1 MADILN
7 ISDLGSLE
15 IIEIYDYYD
24 QPILFACKN
33 AAGHLYL
40 VVAADEDEQHETWL
54 YMEISVERLNLI
66 RSGAID
72 LHDAFVYPESD
83 CLFQVRFPYDNS
95 TSPQIESIEANQ
107 VPKDMLPTP
116 GESLNLETEMPP
128 VLSDTEPMSKNN
140 QDLEPILL
148 DKGTI
153 TTQGYLGI
161 GSESTKVNLGF
172 QSVLNYIREHAR
184 SERQKG
190 DLFEQLMQKYFT
202 EDPDY
207 KEQFSEVYL
216 WKQWAATRT
225 EFDGRDIGIDL
236 VAQKHDGGF
245 CAIQCKC
252 YAPDTRISRDDLNS
266 FLATAS
272 LPPFADNTRILVN
285 TGGELGE
292 NALRTIEP
300 LGDKFRIIRFR
311 DLENSP
317 FEWPDLSIQAP
328 QQLTYKQRKF
338 HLKDHQQEAFD
349 DVINGF
355 KASDRGKLIMACGTG
370 KTFTALKIAEQIA
383 GTEGRVLYLVPSI
396 SLLSQAM
403 REWSEQRGVDHSYIG
418 ICSDTRAGDTTE
430 DSSIQEL
437 KIPVTTH
444 PSEISRA
451 LHKPDTGKMTVV
463 FCTYQSLPLIE
474 EVQNSGAP
482 QFDIIFC
489 DEAHRTTGVDKPG
502 DKTSHF
508 VLVHDADRIR
518 ANKRLY
524 MTATPR
530 LYTEN
535 ARKKAADYNVE
546 VFSMDDEDKYGPQ
559 FHRLPFSK
567 AVELGELSDYK
578 VAIFGISEHEVNEKL
593 AGNTGKYGSEI
604 NINDATR
611 IIGCWRALQNPE
623 NKEKDDETLRPLK
636 RVIAFTNRIDES
648 KALKTYWN
656 QIIEDALEKLPE
668 DEQPTNFLCETEHVD
683 GTVHALNRKTR
694 LDWLK
699 NENYD
704 DSEDDSDGKDV
715 CRILSNA
722 RCLSEGIDVPAL
734 DAVIFYKPRKSH
746 IDVVQAV
753 GRVMRK
759 APGKQ
764 FGYVILPVAIPDDKD
779 PAAALNDNERFSN
792 VWSVLNA
799 LRSHDDRFDGQINS
813 IDLNKKL
820 PDSIVIG
827 GGGDGDPDWV
837 GEQLTLMP
845 IEIPVDAILSKI
857 VEKCGDKRY
866 WENWAKDVAEIFE
879 RLVDRIQNLLDNSEN
894 AILRKRFESF
904 HDELK
909 KTINTSITREN
920 AIDMMAQHI
929 LTSPVFD
936 ALFVDYDFSSGNPV
950 ANALDNLQKDFAE
963 FGLESE
969 TRDLQGFY
977 DSVRSRVSGV
987 KSSHGRQEVLS
998 DLYEQ
1003 FFKKALKKEAERLGI
1018 AYTPIPLVD
1027 FVLHSVNDVLLEEF
1041 GKTISDEGVHV
1052 LDPFTGTGTFIVQ
1065 LLQSG
1070 LIQPDDLGRKYR
1082 KELHANE
1089 ILLLAYY
1096 IASVNIEEAFRGQH
1110 GRDSSYEPFN
1120 GIVLTDTFNLNK
1132 SENPTLFPKER
1143 MVENNERAER
1153 QQELDIEVIIG
1164 NPPWSAWQKSSA
1176 DDNQNVEY
1184 LELEERVSETYA
1196 ARTTATLKNSLYDT
1210 YKMAIRW
1217 ASDRIVERGIVAFV
1231 TPASWIDGNVDAGI
1245 RACLTDEFNSIYVL
1259 NLLGDARIY
1268 GEEGRYQGEGVFG
1281 SATQSPVAIT
1291 VLVKNPDATHDSC
1304 HVHYQDIGGTLKR
1317 NEKLKVL
1324 REVVSIRGLNDWR
1337 IITPNKHYDWVDQRS
1352 DAFTEFY
1359 PLGTKETK
1367 AGKADNAIFKLFS
1380 NGYKTSRDK
1389 YIYNF
1394 SNDACAEN
1402 AQRMIKDYLA
1412 AIAELEANHELKV
1425 KEVAR
1430 RYTANIQWDRELE
1443 NNLKRGKTTEFDV
1456 QYIRKAAYR
1465 PFVKTNCY
1473 ADYTFA
1479 NCKYLQDL
1487 IFPDSCSENIV
1498 ICVPGT
1504 GSKIPFSTL
1513 ITNTMPDLE
1522 LINKGQ
1528 GFPRYRYPKSVST
1541 NRVLVGN
1548 DLERIDNISDT
1559 ALSTFRDHYDDNT
1572 ITKDDIFNYVYGIL
1586 HAPSYKEQ
1594 FANDLSKMLPR
1605 LPYAPDFRAFA
1616 EAGKSLTDLH
1626 LNYETC
1632 ERFPNLKVEPR
1643 KQDLFY
1649 KEKPEYFLLGTR
1661 AMRFADKNKKD
1672 TLIINE
1678 HVQLSGIPKEA
1689 HEYVVNGRTPL
1700 EWFINRYKITLPE
1713 KNKGILNDAN
1723 AWFKNPRDLITAIE
1737 RIIYVSVESTKIIEN
1752 LPSEITD
1759 DSNG

>member
-1 MADILN
+1 MKIEE
-7 ISDLGSLE
+7 SDLTPL
-15 IIEIYDYYD
+15 
-24 QPILFACKN
+24 K
-33 AAGHLYL
+33 
-40 VVAADEDEQHETWL
+40 
-54 YMEISVERLNLI
+54 
-66 RSGAID
+66 
-72 LHDAFVYPESD
+72 
-83 CLFQVRFPYDNS
+83 
-95 TSPQIESIEANQ
+95 
-107 VPKDMLPTP
+107 KDR
-116 GESLNLETEMPP
+116 
-128 VLSDTEPMSKNN
+128 
-140 QDLEPILL
+140 
-148 DKGTI
+148 KGTSMSE

-161 GSESTKVNLGF
+161 ESQNTKVNLGF
-172 QSVLNYIREHAR
+172 QSVLNHIREHAR

-190 DLFEQLMQKYFT
+190 DEFERLMQKYFT

-207 KEQFSEVYL
+207 KDQFSEVYL
-216 WKQWAATRT
+216 WKEWAQRRS
-225 EFDGRDIGIDL
+225 EFDSTDIGVDL
-236 VAQKHDGGF
+236 VAEKNDGTY

-252 YAPDTRISRDDLNS
+252 YAEDTRVSKPHIDSFIS
-266 FLATAS
+266 AS
-272 LPPFADNTRILVN
+272 ASEIFTSRILVN

-328 QQLTYKQRKF
+328 EQLTYKQRKF

-355 KASDRGKLIMACGTG
+355 KKHDRGKLIMACGTG
-370 KTFTALKIAEQIA
+370 KTFTALKIAEEIA

-403 REWSEQRGVDHSYIG
+403 REWSEQRGVPHSYVG

-437 KIPVTTH
+437 KIPVTTD
-444 PSEISRA
+444 PSEIARA
-451 LHKPDTGKMTVV
+451 LHKQDTGKMTVV

-482 QFDIIFC
+482 PFDIIFC

-546 VFSMDDEDKYGPQ
+546 VFSMDDEEKYGPQ

-578 VAIFGISEHEVNEKL
+578 VAIFGISEHEVNAKL

-648 KALKTYWN
+648 KALAHYWN
-656 QIIEDALEKLPE
+656 DIIDDAIEKLPE

-683 GTVHALNRKTR
+683 GTVHALNRKVR

-699 NENYD
+699 NENRS
-704 DSEDDSDGKDV
+704 DSNDDSDSETV

-827 GGGDGDPDWV
+827 GGSDWNP
-837 GEQLTLMP
+837 EQLSLLP
-845 IEIPVDAILSKI
+845 IEIPVEAILSKI

-866 WENWAKDVAEIFE
+866 WENWAKDVAEIFD
-879 RLVDRIQNLLDNSEN
+879 RLVDRIQNLLDNPEN
-894 AILRKRFESF
+894 TKLNERFESF
-904 HDELK
+904 HNELK
-909 KTINTSITREN
+909 KTINTSITRDN
-920 AIDMMAQHI
+920 AMDMMAQHI

-936 ALFVDYDFSSGNPV
+936 ALFEDYDFSYGNPV

-1003 FFKKALKKEAERLGI
+1003 FFKKALKKEADRLGI

-1027 FVLHSVNDVLLEEF
+1027 FVLHSVNDVLQEEF
-1041 GKTISDEGVHV
+1041 GKTISDENVHV

-1070 LIQPDDLGRKYR
+1070 LIQPEDLERKYR

-1096 IASVNIEEAFRGQH
+1096 IASVNIEEAFRGQR
-1110 GRDSSYEPFN
+1110 GGDKGYEPFE
-1120 GIVLTDTFNLNK
+1120 GIILTDTFNLNK
-1132 SENPTLFPKER
+1132 SEKPTLFPKER
-1143 MVENNERAER
+1143 MAENNKRAEC
-1153 QQELDIEVIIG
+1153 QQQLPIQVIVG
-1164 NPPWSAWQKSSA
+1164 NPPWSAGQRSST
-1176 DDNQNVEY
+1176 DDNPNVEY
-1184 LELEERVSETYA
+1184 PALEKRIEETYA
-1196 ARTTATLKNSLYDT
+1196 ERSTVTNKRHLYDT

-1217 ASDRIVERGIVAFV
+1217 ASDRINDEQGIIAFV
-1231 TPASWIDGNVDAGI
+1231 TNGSWIDGNADSGV
-1245 RACLTDEFNSIYVL
+1245 RACLAEEFSSIHVL
-1259 NLLGDARIY
+1259 NLRGNQRTK
-1268 GEEGRYQGEGVFG
+1268 GEVSRQEGGKIFG
-1281 SATQSPVAIT
+1281 SGSRAPVAIT
-1291 VLVKNPDATHDSC
+1291 ILVKNPNAIHESCKTH
-1304 HVHYQDIGGTLKR
+1304 YRDIGDYLSR
-1317 NEKLKVL
+1317 EKKLAAL
-1324 REVVSIRGLNDWR
+1324 RETVSVKGLSDWE
-1337 IITPNKHYDWVDQRS
+1337 IITPDTHHDWIGQRS
-1352 DAFTEFY
+1352 EVFAQFY
-1359 PLGTKETK
+1359 PLGSEESR
-1367 AGKADNAIFKLFS
+1367 AGKTDDAIFKLYS
-1380 NGYKTSRDK
+1380 LGLGTNRDP

-1394 SNDACAEN
+1394 SRVACTEN
-1402 AQRMIKDYLA
+1402 AERMTQDYLA
-1412 AIAELEANHELKV
+1412 AIFELSENLELAFD
-1425 KEVAR
+1425 EVISR
-1430 RYTANIQWDRELE
+1430 HNSNIKWNAD
-1443 NNLKRGKTTEFDV
+1443 LKKKLTRGIRTKFDHNYV
-1456 QYIRKAAYR
+1456 RKAVYR
-1465 PFVKTNCY
+1465 PFIPMNCY
-1473 ADYTFA
+1473 TDYTFMQR
-1479 NCKYLQDL
+1479 KFQMDR
-1487 IFPDSCSENIV
+1487 IFPDSSSENRV
-1498 ICVPGT
+1498 LCVPGK
-1504 GSKIPFSTL
+1504 GLKSPFSVL
-1513 ITNTMPDLE
+1513 ITNTMTDLNFCE
-1522 LINKGQ
+1522 AGAQ
-1528 GFPRYRYPKSVST
+1528 CFPRYEYPRQANAANTT
-1541 NRVLVGN
+1541 NTF
-1548 DLERIDNISDT
+1548 LEIEDPPTRIDNISDT
-1559 ALSTFRDHYDDNT
+1559 GLRAFREHYGDAA
-1572 ITKDDIFNYVYGIL
+1572 ITKDDLFDYVYGVL
-1586 HAPSYKEQ
+1586 HAPSYREQ
-1594 FANDLSKMLPR
+1594 FANDLSKMIPR
-1605 LPYAPDFRAFA
+1605 IPFAPDFYAFA
-1616 EAGKSLTDLH
+1616 EAGAVLASLH

-1632 ERFPNLKVEPR
+1632 ERYPDLKVEPLTPSLIWEER
-1643 KQDLFY
+1643 
-1649 KEKPEYFLLGTR
+1649 PEHFLLGTR
-1661 AMRFADKNKKD
+1661 AMRFANKETKD

-1678 HVQLSGIPKEA
+1678 HVQLTGIPEEA
-1689 HEYVVNGRTPL
+1689 HCYVVNGRTPL
-1700 EWFINRYKITLPE
+1700 EWFIDRYKIKTD
-1713 KNKGILNDAN
+1713 KNSGIINDPN
-1723 AWFKNPRDLITAIE
+1723 GWFENPRDLITAIE
-1737 RIIYVSVESTKIIEN
+1737 RIVYVSIESTKIIEA
-1752 LPSEITD
+1752 LPSEIT
-1759 DSNG
+1759 SEIK

>member
-1 MADILN
+1 
-7 ISDLGSLE
+7 
-15 IIEIYDYYD
+15 
-24 QPILFACKN
+24 
-33 AAGHLYL
+33 
-40 VVAADEDEQHETWL
+40 
-54 YMEISVERLNLI
+54 
-66 RSGAID
+66 
-72 LHDAFVYPESD
+72 
-83 CLFQVRFPYDNS
+83 
-95 TSPQIESIEANQ
+95 
-107 VPKDMLPTP
+107 
-116 GESLNLETEMPP
+116 
-128 VLSDTEPMSKNN
+128 MS
-140 QDLEPILL
+140 E
-148 DKGTI
+148 

-161 GSESTKVNLGF
+161 GNENTKVNLGF
-172 QSVLNYIREHAR
+172 QSVLNYIRENAR

-190 DLFEQLMQKYFT
+190 DYFERLMQKYFT

-207 KEQFSEVYL
+207 KDQFSEVYL
-216 WKQWAATRT
+216 WKEWAELRT
-225 EFDGRDIGIDL
+225 EFDGTDIGVDL
-236 VAQKHDGGF
+236 VAKKQDNTY

-252 YAPDTRISRDDLNS
+252 YAEDTRVSKPHIDSFIS
-266 FLATAS
+266 AS
-272 LPPFADNTRILVN
+272 ASEIFTSRILVN

-300 LGDKFRIIRFR
+300 LGEKFRIIRFR

-317 FEWPDLSIQAP
+317 FEWPDLSIQDP
-328 QQLTYKQRKF
+328 EQLTYKQRRF
-338 HLKDHQQEAFD
+338 SLKDHQQEAFD
-349 DVINGF
+349 NVLNGF
-355 KASDRGKLIMACGTG
+355 KDHNRGKLIMACGTG
-370 KTFTALKIAEQIA
+370 KTFTALKIAEEIA

-403 REWSEQRGVDHSYIG
+403 REWSEQRGIDHSYIG

-437 KIPVTTH
+437 KIPVTTD

-463 FCTYQSLPLIE
+463 FCTYQSLPIIE
-474 EVQNSGAP
+474 ESQNSGAP

-508 VLVHDADRIR
+508 VLVHDAERIR

-546 VFSMDDEDKYGPQ
+546 VFSMDVEEKYGPE

-578 VAIFGISEHEVNEKL
+578 VAIFGISEHEVNAKL

-668 DEQPTNFLCETEHVD
+668 EEHPTNFLCETEHVD

-704 DSEDDSDGKDV
+704 DSQDDSDGKDV

-813 IDLNKKL
+813 IDLNKEL

-827 GGGDGDPDWV
+827 GGGGGDPDWNP
-837 GEQLTLMP
+837 EQLSLLP
-845 IEIPVDAILSKI
+845 IEIPVEAILSKI
-857 VEKCGDKRY
+857 VQKCGDKRY
-866 WENWAKDVAEIFE
+866 WENWAKDVAEIFD
-879 RLVDRIQNLLDNSEN
+879 RLVDRIQNLLDDPDNDALSEW
-894 AILRKRFESF
+894 FGSF
-904 HDELK
+904 HDDLK
-909 KTINTSITREN
+909 QTINTSITRDN

-929 LTSPVFD
+929 LTSPVFN
-936 ALFVDYDFSSGNPV
+936 ALFEDYDFSSGNPV
-950 ANALDNLQKDFAE
+950 AIALDNLQKDFAE
-963 FGLESE
+963 FGLENE

-1027 FVLHSVNDVLLEEF
+1027 FVLHSVNDILQEEF
-1041 GKTISDEGVHV
+1041 GKTISAENVHV

-1070 LIQPDDLGRKYR
+1070 LIQPEDLERKYR

-1096 IASVNIEEAFRGQH
+1096 IASVNIEEAFRGQR
-1110 GRDSSYEPFN
+1110 GGDSSYEPFN

-1132 SENPTLFPKER
+1132 SETPTLFPKER
-1143 MVENNERAER
+1143 MVENNERAEH
-1153 QQELDIEVIIG
+1153 QQKLQIQVIVG
-1164 NPPWSAWQKSSA
+1164 NPPWSAGQKKA
-1176 DDNQNVEY
+1176 TDDNPNVKY
-1184 LELEERVSETYA
+1184 PELEQRITDTYA
-1196 ARTTATLKNSLYDT
+1196 DRTTTTLKRYLYDT

-1217 ASDRIVERGIVAFV
+1217 ASDRIGEYGIIAFV
-1231 TPASWIDGNVDAGI
+1231 TPASWIDGNAETGI
-1245 RACLTDEFNSIYVL
+1245 RECLAEEFSSIYVL
-1259 NLLGDARIY
+1259 NLLGNARIR
-1268 GEEGRYQGEGVFG
+1268 GKQGRYQGGGVFDN
-1281 SATQSPVAIT
+1281 ATQSPVAIT
-1291 VLVKNPDATHDSC
+1291 ILVKSLNTEHSEC
-1304 HVHYQDIGGTLKR
+1304 SIHYRDIGGELKGEKKL
-1317 NEKLKVL
+1317 EKLK
-1324 REVVSIRGLNDWR
+1324 EAVSISGFSDWQS
-1337 IITPNKHYDWVDQRS
+1337 IKPNRYHEWIGQRS

-1359 PLGTKETK
+1359 PLGTKEAK
-1367 AGKADNAIFKLFS
+1367 AGKTDDAIFTLYS
-1380 NGYKTSRDK
+1380 LGWATNRDA
-1389 YIYNF
+1389 YVYNF
-1394 SNDACAEN
+1394 SRDTLLEN
-1402 AQRMIKDYLA
+1402 AQLMTEDYLTA
-1412 AIAELEANHELKV
+1412 LSEFETTLKANPELLSNKNALKAVVEKITQRHDSNSRWNSEL
-1425 KEVAR
+1425 
-1430 RYTANIQWDRELE
+1430 QDDL
-1443 NNLKRGKTTEFDV
+1443 
-1456 QYIRKAAYR
+1456 IRKKKTSFDNGYVRRVMYR
-1465 PFVKTNCY
+1465 PFVSTNCY
-1473 ADYTFA
+1473 ADYTFIHR
-1479 NCKYLQDL
+1479 KYQMDR
-1487 IFPDSCSENIV
+1487 IFPNSSNENRV
-1498 ICVPGT
+1498 ICFPNRGARV
-1504 GSKIPFSTL
+1504 PFSVMITDTML
-1513 ITNTMPDLE
+1513 DLNFFDSGSQCFPRWRYPQSTNTNQLMDEEIP
-1522 LINKGQ
+1522 
-1528 GFPRYRYPKSVST
+1528 
-1541 NRVLVGN
+1541 
-1548 DLERIDNISDT
+1548 ERIDNISDT
-1559 ALSTFRDHYDDNT
+1559 ALRTFREHYADDA
-1572 ITKDDIFNYVYGIL
+1572 ITKDDIFDYVYGIL
-1586 HAPSYKEQ
+1586 HVPSYREK
-1594 FANDLSKMLPR
+1594 FANDLSKTLPR
-1605 LPYAPDFRAFA
+1605 IPYAPDFYAFA
-1616 EAGKSLTDLH
+1616 EAGAVLASLH

-1632 ERFPNLKVEPR
+1632 EQYPDLKVEPVT
-1643 KQDLFY
+1643 LSLLWE
-1649 KEKPEYFLLGTR
+1649 EKPEYFLLGTR
-1661 AMRFADKNKKD
+1661 AMRFADKNTRN

-1678 HVQLSGIPKEA
+1678 HIRLTGIPDDA
-1689 HEYVVNGRTPL
+1689 HHYLVDGKTPL
-1700 EWFINRYKITLPE
+1700 EWFINRYKITPPE
-1713 KNKGILNDAN
+1713 KNNGILNDPN
-1723 AWFKNPRDLITAIE
+1723 GWFENPRDLITAIE
-1737 RIIYVSVESTKIIEN
+1737 RIIYVSVESTKIIDA
-1752 LPSEITD
+1752 LPSEIT
-1759 DSNG
+1759 SENE